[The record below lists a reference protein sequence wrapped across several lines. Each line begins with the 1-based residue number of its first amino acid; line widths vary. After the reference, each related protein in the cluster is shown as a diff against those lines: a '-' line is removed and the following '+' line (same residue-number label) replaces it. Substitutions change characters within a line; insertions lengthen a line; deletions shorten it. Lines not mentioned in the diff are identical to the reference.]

1 MRLGCVRDAVA
12 HSGGGGGGADL
23 SKLTLAKRADIP
35 HETNVAK
42 NAQASGDHSWSNPDT
57 KETYMKMYNEYH
69 RLRSGYDTCHG
80 CRFLPALYKTYRCV
94 RAVCSRPQFSKR
106 VPARAALLSARSPDE
121 TVVGWGGAAQL

>member
-1 MRLGCVRDAVA
+1 MGR
-12 HSGGGGGGADL
+12 SADL

-94 RAVCSRPQFSKR
+94 YACAVRVQLCFPVSGVIPLCRSRLTCR
-106 VPARAALLSARSPDE
+106 EGERARSCYHSRFAY
-121 TVVGWGGAAQL
+121 TNRCLASG

>member
-1 MRLGCVRDAVA
+1 MGR
-12 HSGGGGGGADL
+12 SADL

-80 CRFLPALYKTYRCV
+80 CRLPLFMTQTTLRGYRPMMSKVLHIEVMISARRALCR
-94 RAVCSRPQFSKR
+94 
-106 VPARAALLSARSPDE
+106 ALLFFLTCFQP
-121 TVVGWGGAAQL
+121 